1 MRIVEKVIRFLF
13 WLFVLALLVALGVYL
28 LEESPDQD
36 KLVRE
41 VYHTEA
47 NGAIMAGPWHY
58 DTDYTVGK
66 TL

>member
-1 MRIVEKVIRFLF
+1 MHIVEKVLRFLF
-13 WLFVLALLVALGVYL
+13 YLSVVASLVALGVYL
-28 LEESPDQD
+28 FEASPDQD

-41 VYHTEA
+41 VYRTEA

-58 DTDYTVGK
+58 DTDYTTGK